1 MFKRF
6 FEAEEGF
13 TLVEL
18 LVTIA
23 ILAVLFGIVT
33 LTLSGVGDN
42 AEDAVMAAE
51 CAVVQSAADI
61 WLATHTAAVPHTI
74 TARAVGDSDVIASG
88 DAGFADE
95 YIRDLPTSY
104 DYYWDANGEVTCDS
118 ITP

>member
-6 FEAEEGF
+6 FNAEEGF

-33 LTLSGVGDN
+33 LTLSGVGSD
-42 AEDAVMAAE
+42 AEATVKVAE

-61 WLATHTAAVPHTI
+61 FKAASTGNIIVANAVVDTI
-74 TARAVGDSDVIASG
+74 GDTG
-88 DAGFADE
+88 DPPAAFDI
-95 YIRDLPTSY
+95 YLRDLPTSY
-104 DYYWDANGEVTCDS
+104 RYTWTAAGDVTCADVV
-118 ITP
+118 P